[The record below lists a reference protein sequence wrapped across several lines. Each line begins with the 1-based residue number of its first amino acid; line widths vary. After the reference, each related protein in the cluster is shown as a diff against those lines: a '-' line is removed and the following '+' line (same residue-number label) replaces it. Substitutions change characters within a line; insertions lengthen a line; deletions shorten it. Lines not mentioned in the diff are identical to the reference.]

1 MKADINAVQI
11 LIFELS
17 TPFFSGSPPLPPLSL
32 SCYYGSEQRFF
43 VGFSKERSR
52 EGVLQNCTHGCLL
65 KNNFWAR
72 SSQTKKD
79 DDGGNALAKKLFTSN
94 SSFRSEFY
102 TLLHFICIDFCTT
115 PKKFPFLLPQP
126 IFSLAHFSL
135 LSKSLFNFH
144 PIFYSKNQVNDP
156 FGIIRK
162 LYKNTSKTCCK
173 RPKSDSEY
181 VGQKAC
187 VWKWKVSAFV
197 KNFVALLASKNAFM
211 SYQNQGVSCFAKDA
225 YCCLQQNKEIFN
237 ATKNIS
243 LYSL

>member
-1 MKADINAVQI
+1 MRKSLLEKSNGFSFQIIQICNKMKAYINAVQI

-126 IFSLAHFSL
+126 IFSLANFSL
-135 LSKSLFNFH
+135 LSKSLFIQF
-144 PIFYSKNQVNDP
+144 P
-156 FGIIRK
+156 IRK
-162 LYKNTSKTCCK
+162 IKLMTFL
-173 RPKSDSEY
+173 
-181 VGQKAC
+181 G
-187 VWKWKVSAFV
+187 
-197 KNFVALLASKNAFM
+197 
-211 SYQNQGVSCFAKDA
+211 
-225 YCCLQQNKEIFN
+225 
-237 ATKNIS
+237 
-243 LYSL
+243 